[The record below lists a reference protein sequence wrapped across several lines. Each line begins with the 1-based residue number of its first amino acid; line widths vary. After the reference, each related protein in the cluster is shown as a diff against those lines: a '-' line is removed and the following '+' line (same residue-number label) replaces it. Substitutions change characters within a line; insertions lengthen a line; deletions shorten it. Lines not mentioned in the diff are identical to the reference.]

1 MLTNR
6 NFEKTFMPIAIDVK
20 GKKILLVGGGRIA
33 YHKILSLLQY
43 TQNIHVVALEVSEQ
57 IKSSGI
63 AYQEKAYD
71 PHDLNGSI
79 LVYACTNIG
88 ELNQQILNDA
98 HKSGI
103 LVNVVDNPGKC
114 DFVSPA
120 IYKKD
125 YLSIAVTS
133 NAQDV
138 YESIQL
144 RNHIKSFLENDH
156 S

>member
-1 MLTNR
+1 MLKNR

-20 GKKILLVGGGRIA
+20 EKKILLVGGGRIA

-43 TQNIHVVALEVSEQ
+43 TDNIHIVALEVSKQ
-57 IKSSGI
+57 IKSTGI
-63 AYQEKAYD
+63 AFQEKAYD
-71 PHDLNGSI
+71 AHDLIDSI

-88 ELNQQILNDA
+88 ELNLQVLNDA
-98 HKSGI
+98 HKRGI
-103 LVNVVDNPGKC
+103 LVNVVDNPEKC

-125 YLSIAVTS
+125 YLSVAVTS

-144 RNHIKSFLENDH
+144 RNHIKSLLENDY